1 MDKRIVLIIN
11 NIRST
16 HNVGS
21 IMRTADGF
29 GVKQIYFTGY
39 TPYPSSKN
47 DNRLPHI
54 SSKLSSQ
61 IHKTALGAE
70 NTIKWSHSP
79 NIHNLINQLKSDNY
93 EIIALEQN
101 TKSISINEYYSSN
114 NVAIIL
120 GNEVSGI
127 DDNLLQLCDTVVEIP
142 MFGKKESFNV
152 VQATAIMLYQIRV
165 ISQNKH

>member
-39 TPYPSSKN
+39 TPYPGSKN